1 MWEGASCPSQDLCT
15 GGDSTTTSTT
25 TASSTTVT
33 TTTTVASASG
43 KLVVHQQ
50 CENGIR
56 ASGTYT
62 VQVCPPATQ
71 DVTNVTC
78 SAGDSFTIGAGLV
91 VERIAAFV
99 DGNAVTC
106 RTPNPG
112 VADGELEWNMTA
124 TCEQGCPVPG
134 AAAAAGVGGH
144 DDSSND
150 TSLDSE
156 IIFAIIGGALALAA
170 LLACGLLRYS
180 AVKAAELE
188 RSKGQRWASPGW
200 HEIRDIFAWLT
211 SLVMSRNMA
220 TTCTTITV
228 VVRSHRSAPDGL
240 LFVGIRA
247 LLDSIGMR
255 IAQPFSCMLSAGLK
269 QLVCDPLWGCRRC
282 CSQG

>member
-188 RSKGQRWASPGW
+188 RSKGAVAVK
-200 HEIRDIFAWLT
+200 DD
-211 SLVMSRNMA
+211 
-220 TTCTTITV
+220 
-228 VVRSHRSAPDGL
+228 SAIE
-240 LFVGIRA
+240 VGE
-247 LLDSIGMR
+247 GVGGR
-255 IAQPFSCMLSAGLK
+255 IAGS
-269 QLVCDPLWGCRRC
+269 
-282 CSQG
+282 